1 MLFKQLEI
9 AEINTIPV
17 RNDFLPMLPLWF
29 LHRCPHQTKV
39 FRMIVGT
46 DQEPIVEMI
55 DVIFMLALARQKDF
69 RLTERTIG
77 FEIAVFLAVGVRG
90 DDHQKLL

>member
-1 MLFKQLEI
+1 
-9 AEINTIPV
+9 
-17 RNDFLPMLPLWF
+17 
-29 LHRCPHQTKV
+29 
-39 FRMIVGT
+39 MIVGT